1 MLSKRVLIYGTQ
13 HSQLGQ
19 KIGDKN
25 AKMELTILEGGTDDY
40 DTYSEDHFK
49 DYIKFKRD
57 EGPTA

>member
-1 MLSKRVLIYGTQ
+1 VLIYGTQ

-19 KIGDKN
+19 KIGDKH

-40 DTYSEDHFK
+40 ETYSEDHFR
-49 DYIKFKRD
+49 DYIKFKRE